1 MNFINE
7 HLPESDRELFFGPLD
22 AADKFLTFSDGDDLA
37 KLLVA
42 VGKFPSL
49 GQARK
54 NGFAKPISPG
64 FSKIKVGKTLIW
76 VLNKFEGWK
85 NEPD

>member
-1 MNFINE
+1 MNFI
-7 HLPESDRELFFGPLD
+7 HQDLPETDKELFFGPLD
-22 AADKFLTFSDGDDLA
+22 QSDVFRTFSDQDDLA
-37 KLLVA
+37 KLLVE

-54 NGFAKPISPG
+54 NGWAKPIEPG

-76 VLNKFEGWK
+76 VLNKFEGC
-85 NEPD
+85 DV